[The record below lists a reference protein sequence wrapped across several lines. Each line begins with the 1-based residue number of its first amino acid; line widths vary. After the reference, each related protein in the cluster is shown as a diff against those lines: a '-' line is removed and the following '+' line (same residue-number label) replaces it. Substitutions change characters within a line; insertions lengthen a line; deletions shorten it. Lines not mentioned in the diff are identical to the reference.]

1 MRMQRERVLIVG
13 AGLVGCVLAIALA
26 RRGFR
31 VTIFERNED
40 CRERTPSGRPSLS
53 LSLCTRGLRTLDRL
67 GVIDRVRGLL
77 APAFGRMIHAA
88 DGSVSYQPYSAFGD
102 AIQCVSRRALCA
114 ALLDAAEEAHVEI
127 RFEHGCVDIDV
138 AAATIAIADR
148 AGAVTHHRARAIFAT
163 DGSSSV
169 VRRQLVRAGW
179 CQALQHLS
187 DEGYTEFR
195 ISAAMAAAVGLQS
208 DALHGWPR
216 EQLIAGAFPN
226 PDGSFSGT
234 LHMARFDRDAE
245 GLAAVGLLHE
255 QCPDLARLVPDAA
268 AQLQGQRPN
277 RLVTV
282 SCRPWSAAGTV
293 LLLGDAAHAMLPY
306 YGQGANAGFEDCE
319 LLDDLIARHGPD
331 WARVFDEFERIRQPD
346 IAAMADLCHEHLAV
360 LRDQVSQA
368 DFQRQWRLE
377 QCLHR
382 LVADAF
388 TPLYSMI
395 AFSSMSY
402 AEARRRDALQQPVV
416 RELLRQ
422 PDIEQLLAEP
432 IAAAR
437 VSRQIRSRLAL
448 LSPARSA

>member
-1 MRMQRERVLIVG
+1 MLIVG

-31 VTIFERNED
+31 VTMFERNQD
-40 CRERTPSGRPSLS
+40 CREKTPSGRPSLS

-67 GVIDRVRGLL
+67 GVMDRLRQLL

-88 DGSVSYQPYSAFGD
+88 DGSVSYQPYSAFGE

-114 ALLDAAEEAHVEI
+114 ALLDAAEEAQVEI
-127 RFEHGCVDIDV
+127 RFEHRCVDIDV
-138 AAATIAIADR
+138 AAASIAIADR
-148 AGAVTHHRARAIFAT
+148 GGALTRHRARAIFAT

-169 VRRQLVRAGW
+169 VRRQLLRAGW
-179 CQALQHLS
+179 CEALQHFS
-187 DEGYTEFR
+187 DEGYTEFH
-195 ISAAMAAAVGLQS
+195 ISAAMAAAGGLQP

-234 LHMARFDRDAE
+234 LHMARFDQAAE
-245 GLAAVGLLHE
+245 GLLEAH
-255 QCPDLARLVPDAA
+255 CPDLARLVPDAA
-268 AQLQGQRPN
+268 AQLHGQRAN

-306 YGQGANAGFEDCE
+306 YGQGANAGFQDCE
-319 LLDDLIARHGPD
+319 LLDDLIARHGAD
-331 WARVFDEFERIRQPD
+331 WACVFEEFERARQPD
-346 IAAMADLCHEHLAV
+346 IAAMAGLCHEHLAL

-368 DFQRQWRLE
+368 EFQRQWRLE

-382 LVADAF
+382 LVPDAF

-432 IAAAR
+432 TAAAR
-437 VSRQIRSRLAL
+437 VSRQIRSRLAP